1 MSTTGVEMES
11 LLLLF
16 PAREME
22 MSARLEFLQQLQK
35 RSDVFMFRER
45 ENASLRSLIVDR
57 HLLIHTQLH
66 IRGKKIFTS

>member
-1 MSTTGVEMES
+1 MRLMSTTGVEMES
-11 LLLLF
+11 LLLLLLLF

-45 ENASLRSLIVDR
+45 ENASLGVLETIDTYLSTLSYIF
-57 HLLIHTQLH
+57 
-66 IRGKKIFTS
+66 GK

>member
-11 LLLLF
+11 LLLLLLLLLFF

-22 MSARLEFLQQLQK
+22 MSARLEFLQQLQR

-45 ENASLRSLIVDR
+45 ENASL
-57 HLLIHTQLH
+57 
-66 IRGKKIFTS
+66 

>member
-57 HLLIHTQLH
+57 HLSTLSYIF
-66 IRGKKIFTS
+66 GEKKIFTS